1 MLLFRSEEPGSESSD
16 RQTQR
21 RTGEHIDRWCK
32 AWRLPRGAVL
42 SIEQAWK
49 LADAWYRDRMSP
61 AWRRRTMD
69 EAHELFRSLG
79 LTSDFWRF
87 S

>member
-1 MLLFRSEEPGSESSD
+1 MLIFRSGDHRWED
-16 RQTQR
+16 
-21 RTGEHIDRWCK
+21 HIDRWCS
-32 AWRLPRGAVL
+32 AWRLPRGATL
-42 SIEQAWK
+42 TLEQAWK
-49 LADAWYRDRMSP
+49 LGNAWYRNRMSVD
-61 AWRRRTMD
+61 WRRRTVE